1 MGTLENISIL
11 SESPFWIMDGAFHV
25 APAEFEQLCVI
36 QSKEF
41 NINVPLVYVLMEY
54 RSKPDYDR
62 LFYIQR
68 KLQILL
74 YLIIF

>member
-1 MGTLENISIL
+1 ME
-11 SESPFWIMDGAFHV
+11 GAFNV
-25 APAEFEQLCVI
+25 APAEFEQLYVI

-62 LFYIQR
+62 LFYF
-68 KLQILL
+68 KENDKFC
-74 YLIIF
+74 YT